1 MLRIFEEL
9 RRTTERALSLP
20 MNLTE
25 SDCHGGGAGSSL
37 HHTAIILTCNIQ
49 ELCNMSEQV
58 GEARLF
64 HLSLVDGARLILT
77 YETRLFLLPSA
88 VVGRRF

>member
-1 MLRIFEEL
+1 
-9 RRTTERALSLP
+9 
-20 MNLTE
+20 
-25 SDCHGGGAGSSL
+25 
-37 HHTAIILTCNIQ
+37 
-49 ELCNMSEQV
+49 MSEQV